1 MDELYG
7 EFFRAM
13 HQFHKLNVAS
23 ILPDISQSEFAAM
36 NEIMDKGEDGKI
48 TISELACKSKVHSSA
63 ISRTL
68 HCLEEKGYI
77 ERSIDKNDRRNI
89 CVELTEEGKRVTTEA
104 RQIMCD
110 YVKAV
115 VEHLENRELERLIAY
130 MNKIYSVAEKEI
142 EARKWKDRKGKEH
155 E

>member
-36 NEIMDKGEDGKI
+36 NVIMDKGEDGKI

-68 HCLEEKGYI
+68 HGLEEKGYV

>member
-1 MDELYG
+1 M
-7 EFFRAM
+7 
-13 HQFHKLNVAS
+13 
-23 ILPDISQSEFAAM
+23 
-36 NEIMDKGEDGKI
+36 
-48 TISELACKSKVHSSA
+48 
-63 ISRTL
+63 
-68 HCLEEKGYI
+68 

-115 VEHLENRELERLIAY
+115 VEHLEDRELERLIAY

-142 EARKWKDRKGKEH
+142 ETRKWKDRKGKEH

>member
-1 MDELYG
+1 M
-7 EFFRAM
+7 
-13 HQFHKLNVAS
+13 
-23 ILPDISQSEFAAM
+23 
-36 NEIMDKGEDGKI
+36 
-48 TISELACKSKVHSSA
+48 
-63 ISRTL
+63 
-68 HCLEEKGYI
+68 

-104 RQIMCD
+104 RLIMCD

-115 VEHLENRELERLIAY
+115 VEHLEDRELERLIAY

-142 EARKWKDRKGKEH
+142 ETRKWKDRKGKEH